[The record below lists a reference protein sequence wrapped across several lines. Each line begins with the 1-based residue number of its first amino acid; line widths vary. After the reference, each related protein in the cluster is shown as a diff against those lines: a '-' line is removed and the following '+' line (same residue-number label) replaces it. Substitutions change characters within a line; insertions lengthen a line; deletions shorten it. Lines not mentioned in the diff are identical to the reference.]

1 MAVRRISQ
9 AQARRF
15 VLLRQGLLGDYRY
28 YGAQGVIDFTLSAG
42 CVQYDPVDVCGRSP
56 ELTYL
61 SRVGDYQSAQLVQ
74 SLYQRRELIEYF
86 DKNLCILPAR
96 DWPCFA
102 RTRAWHAQ
110 PERRSHEL
118 VEAVAPQVRAFL
130 AEHGPAFSEEL
141 PDLGHADWYWNRTT
155 AARAAMEALYF
166 RGELAVHHREGAR
179 RCFDFAR
186 NLLPEPLLA
195 APDPYPELS
204 AHQAFLLQRRIG
216 AVGLLW
222 NRRSDAHLCIPDFT
236 AANRQRAYDTLLAA
250 GRILPVQVEG
260 LRDTFYLQSA
270 DAPLLDKCLDAS
282 LTPRTELIAPLDSF
296 LWDRRLIEA
305 LFGFAYR
312 WEIYTP
318 AKKRQYGYYVLP
330 VLQGDTLCARAECV
344 RDRAENALVLRNLW
358 IEPGAKLDRRALR
371 RALRRLA
378 GLNGLSRVTL
388 QP

>member
-1 MAVRRISQ
+1 
-9 AQARRF
+9 
-15 VLLRQGLLGDYRY
+15 
-28 YGAQGVIDFTLSAG
+28 
-42 CVQYDPVDVCGRSP
+42 
-56 ELTYL
+56 
-61 SRVGDYQSAQLVQ
+61 
-74 SLYQRRELIEYF
+74 
-86 DKNLCILPAR
+86 
-96 DWPCFA
+96 
-102 RTRAWHAQ
+102 
-110 PERRSHEL
+110 
-118 VEAVAPQVRAFL
+118 
-130 AEHGPAFSEEL
+130 
-141 PDLGHADWYWNRTT
+141 
-155 AARAAMEALYF
+155 MEP
-166 RGELAVHHREGAR
+166 HHRRPR

-195 APDPYPELS
+195 APDPYPELA

-250 GRILPVQVEG
+250 EKILPVQVEG

-318 AKKRQYGYYVLP
+318 ADKRQYGYYVLP

-344 RDRAENALVLRNLW
+344 RDRAEDALVLRNLW

-371 RALRRLA
+371 RALKRLA
-378 GLNGLSRVTL
+378 GLNGLSRVQT